1 MKSLEGNNI
10 NVKNKNILILG
21 SGGAANA
28 ISTSLALADVK
39 KLYINNRNIDN
50 SRKLVMKIGRQ
61 FPNINIEYGDLS
73 LNNVKKRRN
82 SYGN

>member
-50 SRKLVMKIGRQ
+50 SRKLVMK
-61 FPNINIEYGDLS
+61 
-73 LNNVKKRRN
+73 
-82 SYGN
+82 